1 MIAEKSEYLRTVF
14 LHHFLFAIKLYGKEG
29 KNMKVKVEIQESHS
43 YEDSCSGGQL
53 RPGKGN
59 KNDEC

>member
-1 MIAEKSEYLRTVF
+1 
-14 LHHFLFAIKLYGKEG
+14 
-29 KNMKVKVEIQESHS
+29 MKVKVDIQESHS

>member
-1 MIAEKSEYLRTVF
+1 MK
-14 LHHFLFAIKLYGKEG
+14 
-29 KNMKVKVEIQESHS
+29 KVKIIVK
-43 YEDSCSGGQL
+43 DSTRNMACSDGQL

>member
-1 MIAEKSEYLRTVF
+1 ME
-14 LHHFLFAIKLYGKEG
+14 
-29 KNMKVKVEIQESHS
+29 KVKVIVK
-43 YEDSCSGGQL
+43 DPKVAKGCSDGQL

>member
-1 MIAEKSEYLRTVF
+1 ME
-14 LHHFLFAIKLYGKEG
+14 
-29 KNMKVKVEIQESHS
+29 KVKVVIT
-43 YEDSCSGGQL
+43 DSQYAAGCPGGQL